1 MQCNCYANHS
11 GLEYLTD
18 LLLIYLWHGSL
29 FAGGTRG
36 VQNAA
41 TTEHCN
47 ITISTLIGGVLE
59 GVSVFDLDYN

>member
-1 MQCNCYANHS
+1 M
-11 GLEYLTD
+11 D
-18 LLLIYLWHGSL
+18 LVLIYLWHGSL

-47 ITISTLIGGVLE
+47 ITISTLIGGVLGE
-59 GVSVFDLDYN
+59 LDLAWGLALGKL